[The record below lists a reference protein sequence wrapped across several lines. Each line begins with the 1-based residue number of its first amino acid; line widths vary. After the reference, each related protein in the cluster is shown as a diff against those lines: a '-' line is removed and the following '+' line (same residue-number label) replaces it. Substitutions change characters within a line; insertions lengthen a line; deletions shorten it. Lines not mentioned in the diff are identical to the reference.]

1 MAVGIEMRIPFLS
14 KKIVEFANSLPFKD
28 KYNKKSGTTKVLL
41 RLMAKD
47 LLPDNILNKPKL
59 SFELDMKDWI
69 REDKIK
75 ILFKNMINDKKSFFS
90 GYLDEKIAREIF
102 DLHFSGKRKL
112 DTVVWNMFTLET
124 WHRVCGEGDN
134 TF

>member
-1 MAVGIEMRIPFLS
+1 MI
-14 KKIVEFANSLPFKD
+14 
-28 KYNKKSGTTKVLL
+28 
-41 RLMAKD
+41 KD

-90 GYLDEKIAREIF
+90 GYLNGKIARETF
-102 DLHFSGKRKL
+102 DIHFIGKRRL
-112 DTVVWNMFTLET
+112 DIVL
-124 WHRVCGEGDN
+124 
-134 TF
+134 